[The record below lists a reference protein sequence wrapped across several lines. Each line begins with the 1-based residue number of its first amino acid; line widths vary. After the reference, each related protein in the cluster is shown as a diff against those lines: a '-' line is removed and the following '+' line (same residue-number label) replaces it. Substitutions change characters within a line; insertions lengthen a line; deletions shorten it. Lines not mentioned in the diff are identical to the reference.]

1 MESIIESAIA
11 PQAITGHLS
20 YGLLVLS
27 MLMNSIMWLR
37 IIALVSGIAGMSYSG
52 FVLHD
57 PIGTG
62 WEGLFVLANL
72 SQLLLLLWRS
82 RTVKFSDEEF
92 LFCQNALV
100 LVPPL
105 LARQFID
112 IGKWETVPSG
122 TVLTQQDEPV
132 DRLTYVAQG
141 HVDVSVNN
149 KPVANCGD
157 GDFIGEL
164 GILSGSTATATTV
177 ATTDLRALV
186 FERDTLLKHLAR
198 KPDIKLALQA
208 GFKSNLR
215 LKLSK
220 ANERTLAGR

>member
-1 MESIIESAIA
+1 MENLIESAIA
-11 PQAITGHLS
+11 PEAIVGHLS

-27 MLMNSIMWLR
+27 MLMNNIMWLR
-37 IIALVSGIAGMSYSG
+37 IIALVSGVAGASYSG

-62 WEGLFVLANL
+62 WEALFVLANL

-112 IGKWETVPSG
+112 IGTWKTIPAG
-122 TVLTQQDEPV
+122 TVLTQQDELV
-132 DRLTYVAQG
+132 ESLTYVAEGQ
-141 HVDVSVNN
+141 VDVSVNS
-149 KPVANCGD
+149 KLVANCGE
-157 GDFIGEL
+157 GDFVGEL

-177 ATTDLRALV
+177 ATTDLRALT
-186 FERDTLLKHLAR
+186 FDRETLLKHLSR

-215 LKLSK
+215 HKLSK
-220 ANERTLAGR
+220 ANERTLAGL